1 MRRCCGLVDQDCAL
15 LDRSVAENI
24 ALGCGLAGGDAGAAD
39 AAAEVEAAARAACAH
54 DFISAL
60 PRGYASGVGERG
72 ERLSGGQ
79 RQRVALAR
87 ALARRPRLLL
97 LDEATSAL
105 DAASEAAVRASLAL
119 RARGSGGGTAMT
131 TVLVT
136 HRLAGL
142 REGGADRVV
151 VLDGGR
157 VAEQGAPAALL
168 RERPGGLFARLLR
181 LQEQDSEAAPR
192 Q

>member
-1 MRRCCGLVDQDCAL
+1 M
-15 LDRSVAENI
+15 
-24 ALGCGLAGGDAGAAD
+24 
-39 AAAEVEAAARAACAH
+39 
-54 DFISAL
+54 
-60 PRGYASGVGERG
+60 GERG
-72 ERLSGGQ
+72 ARLSGGQ

-97 LDEATSAL
+97 LDDATSAL
-105 DAASEAAVRASLAL
+105 DAASEAAVRASLVL
-119 RARGSGGGTAMT
+119 RAHGGGGSGGAAMT

-181 LQEQDSEAAPR
+181 LQEQEAAQR
-192 Q
+192 